1 VQYLTFTNQIQS
13 LGYSHFAKTARKD
26 TEQTPKQPW
35 KNYDLVSKKQKH
47 VSMSLK
53 NVFVNSAF

>member
-1 VQYLTFTNQIQS
+1 MCAIPNFYQANS

-35 KNYDLVSKKQKH
+35 KNYDLVSKKN
-47 VSMSLK
+47 K
-53 NVFVNSAF
+53 NTSPCH